1 MREDTGS
8 VWRSRNDES
17 DEQPRSGDGSKDPN
31 SEESRKENTM
41 KRRILQF
48 TALAAALIFLF
59 SGCSG
64 SVSGLNSDVAETGK
78 SSENAGTADSES
90 VQAAWDE
97 AAQLEF
103 RVTAGNESGT
113 VTADLQGAV
122 SVTPLIRKRE

>member
-1 MREDTGS
+1 
-8 VWRSRNDES
+8 
-17 DEQPRSGDGSKDPN
+17 
-31 SEESRKENTM
+31 M
-41 KRRILQF
+41 KRQILQF